1 MCRPVLL
8 SVNRPGLQEQILKML
23 RTMDMLKKDALEK
36 DEALRNAEAAAK
48 LRESA
53 SAALQVSAKIGG
65 LFAPSAGWPR

>member
-1 MCRPVLL
+1 MF
-8 SVNRPGLQEQILKML
+8 